1 MRWMVLVRQLSWFY
15 LAWFVSIGSIVHITV
30 GRCKFI
36 FYIVE
41 VVYRS
46 LPPILYIFTP
56 PPDRAVPHRGGK
68 TSTLHNRNPAN
79 RYALQHNTP
88 PHQYASVITKRRKL
102 IALACLCCCRVVLS
116 LCVLSLCVLSCSVV
130 VV

>member
-30 GRCKFI
+30 GQCKFI

-56 PPDRAVPHRGGK
+56 RPTAPCHIGGGK
-68 TSTLHNRNPAN
+68 TSTPYHLNTAN

-102 IALACLCCCRVVLS
+102 NALV
-116 LCVLSLCVLSCSVV
+116 
-130 VV
+130 

>member
-30 GRCKFI
+30 GQCKFI

-56 PPDRAVPHRGGK
+56 RPTALCHIGGAKLQHRTASTPPSDRAAWRIIRR
-68 TSTLHNRNPAN
+68 TS
-79 RYALQHNTP
+79 Q
-88 PHQYASVITKRRKL
+88 
-102 IALACLCCCRVVLS
+102 
-116 LCVLSLCVLSCSVV
+116 
-130 VV
+130 

>member
-30 GRCKFI
+30 GQCKFI

-56 PPDRAVPHRGGK
+56 RPTAPCHIGGGQNFNTVPLQPRQATARRGVSSGA
-68 TSTLHNRNPAN
+68 PAN
-79 RYALQHNTP
+79 ERYNKEKK
-88 PHQYASVITKRRKL
+88 IKRACL
-102 IALACLCCCRVVLS
+102 IVLLCCCVAPLLTHLLACLC
-116 LCVLSLCVLSCSVV
+116 
-130 VV
+130 

>member
-30 GRCKFI
+30 GQCKFI

-56 PPDRAVPHRGGK
+56 PPDRAVSHRGGK
-68 TSTLHNRNPAN
+68 TSTPYRF
-79 RYALQHNTP
+79 NTAKRP
-88 PHQYASVITKRRKL
+88 RGVAYHRAHQPMSVITK
-102 IALACLCCCRVVLS
+102 
-116 LCVLSLCVLSCSVV
+116 
-130 VV
+130 

>member
-30 GRCKFI
+30 GQCKFI

-46 LPPILYIFTP
+46 LPPILYIFSP
-56 PPDRAVPHRGGK
+56 PPDRAVSHRGAK
-68 TSTLHNRNPAN
+68 
-79 RYALQHNTP
+79 LQHCTASTP
-88 PHQYASVITKRRKL
+88 PSDRAAWRIIMRTSQ
-102 IALACLCCCRVVLS
+102 
-116 LCVLSLCVLSCSVV
+116 
-130 VV
+130 

>member
-30 GRCKFI
+30 GQCKFI

-56 PPDRAVPHRGGK
+56 PPDRAVPHRGGQNFNATQSQHRQPLRATTQH
-68 TSTLHNRNPAN
+68 TSTPIR
-79 RYALQHNTP
+79 
-88 PHQYASVITKRRKL
+88 
-102 IALACLCCCRVVLS
+102 
-116 LCVLSLCVLSCSVV
+116 
-130 VV
+130 

>member
-30 GRCKFI
+30 GQCKFI

-56 PPDRAVPHRGGK
+56 RPTAPCHIGGAKLQRYTIATPPSDRAAWRIIRR
-68 TSTLHNRNPAN
+68 TS
-79 RYALQHNTP
+79 Q
-88 PHQYASVITKRRKL
+88 
-102 IALACLCCCRVVLS
+102 
-116 LCVLSLCVLSCSVV
+116 
-130 VV
+130 

>member
-30 GRCKFI
+30 GQCKFI

-56 PPDRAVPHRGGK
+56 RPTALCHIGGGK
-68 TSTLHNRNPAN
+68 TATLHNRNTVN
-79 RYALQHNTP
+79 RYAQQHNTTIP
-88 PHQYASVITKRRKL
+88 RPACVITKRRK
-102 IALACLCCCRVVLS
+102 
-116 LCVLSLCVLSCSVV
+116 
-130 VV
+130 